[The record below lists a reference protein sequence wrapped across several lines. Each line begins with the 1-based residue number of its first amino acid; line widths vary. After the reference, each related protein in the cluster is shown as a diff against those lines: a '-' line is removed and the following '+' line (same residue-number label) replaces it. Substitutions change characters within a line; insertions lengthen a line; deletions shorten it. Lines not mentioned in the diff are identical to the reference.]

1 MNVSQRFGEDI
12 CELVSSRNMRKSDDL
27 EIMCV
32 SYVMTAYIDIFGA
45 FMIHKISHN
54 LNSTSVVTME

>member
-1 MNVSQRFGEDI
+1 M
-12 CELVSSRNMRKSDDL
+12 LVSSRNMRKSDDL